1 MEAQNT
7 MKGVTAVVYDK
18 MDKPYFLLLKRKKNW
33 KGWEF
38 PKGAIKNGEA
48 ELDALKREIF
58 EETGLQKFKIVKKID
73 GIKKEFTDKKNILK
87 IHSVYLVEASMNI
100 PIHMPSESDSEHTTY
115 LWTDSESAL
124 SKLTWDNDKEI
135 LKKALEELN

>member
-1 MEAQNT
+1 MEFQKT
-7 MKGVTAVVYDK
+7 VKGVTAVVYDK

-33 KGWEF
+33 EGWEF
-38 PKGAIKNGEA
+38 PKGEIKNGEA
-48 ELDALKREIF
+48 ELNALKREIF

-73 GIKKEFTDKKNILK
+73 NIKKEFTDKENILK

-100 PIHMPSESDSEHTTY
+100 PIHMPSESDSEHSTY
-115 LWTDSESAL
+115 LWTDSESAM

-135 LKKALEELN
+135 LKKALNEI